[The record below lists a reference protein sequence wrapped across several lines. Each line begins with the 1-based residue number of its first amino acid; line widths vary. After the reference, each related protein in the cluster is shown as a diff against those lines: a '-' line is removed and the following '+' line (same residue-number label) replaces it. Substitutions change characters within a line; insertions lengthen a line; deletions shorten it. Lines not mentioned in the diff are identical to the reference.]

1 MEVVKELAEIGVKDP
16 QEKVKRM
23 RQSLLDAG
31 VAESEVDK
39 LVQRKVREFVSA
51 SKRGLKPWRGLCL
64 GVSAMRDILAGL
76 KAGAMAM
83 YQENPEAAIAQGVV
97 RVEGTK
103 VIPLDTRETFGEG
116 RTNPNYGKPLKEV
129 LRRTGVFVVD
139 GDVVVVQGK
148 FDAEPGVEYTFW
160 GQGSGQ
166 QKITGAKSFVPVSQK
181 LGAEDL
187 WKRAWDACAKSPLA
201 VDMADLEGVQDNSFV
216 AIVGWVSYSTPM
228 NEGMFAVVTD
238 YESGAEAAC
247 FCSGVEVIPEK
258 ARVIAVGRKFTTV
271 REGERRI
278 AVDTA
283 ALVHDPDSV
292 MDEALSEQ
300 LDAILLEE

>member
-1 MEVVKELAEIGVKDP
+1 MEVEKELAEIGVKDP
-16 QEKVKRM
+16 AAKVKKM
-23 RQSLLDAG
+23 RQSLLEAG

-39 LVQRKVREFVSA
+39 IVQRKVREFVSA

-64 GVSAMRDILAGL
+64 GVSALRDILAGL

-97 RVEGTK
+97 RVEGSR

-139 GDVVVVQGK
+139 GEVVVVQGK
-148 FDAEPGVEYTFW
+148 YDAEPGVEYTFW
-160 GQGSGQ
+160 GQGSGPR
-166 QKITGAKSFVPVSQK
+166 ITGAKSFVPVAQALSAQ
-181 LGAEDL
+181 DL
-187 WKRAWDACAKSPLA
+187 WKRALEACAKSPMS
-201 VDMADLEGVQDNSFV
+201 VDMADLEQVQDNTFI
-216 AIVGWVSYSTPM
+216 AIMGWVAYATAMS
-228 NEGMFAVVTD
+228 EGMFAVVMD
-238 YESGAEAAC
+238 YESGAEVAC
-247 FCSGVEVIPEK
+247 FCSGVTSIPEK

-278 AVDTA
+278 ALDTA
-283 ALVHDPDSV
+283 ALVHDPESV

-300 LDAILLEE
+300 LDAILFEE